1 MGLGH
6 SDLDPGVKEGN
17 ANGVPNSDC
26 AESVKPAE
34 TETLENPAIEQVGT
48 SKKIFCRA
56 STGRC
61 SPNWCHQVGET
72 LTKMVR
78 SCSAA
83 AKRAEEQPF
92 PAQMARKTLHR
103 RTARAGLRET
113 TQKPA
118 HEPLWGTNQPESAAP
133 GWFSAPHRL
142 VPALKPL
149 FSFSPHQW
157 LLDVQT
163 VREKSSAHPVPNRKK
178 TFGWGTEAVRNPYES
193 SVRERRQRQRT
204 MTAPAT
210 ASDARPSVP
219 GSGTAATLPSPAAD
233 GAAGK

>member
-1 MGLGH
+1 LAVLPEHLVGLGH

-78 SCSAA
+78 GQHARRGLNRQAA
-83 AKRAEEQPF
+83 
-92 PAQMARKTLHR
+92 MLT
-103 RTARAGLRET
+103 
-113 TQKPA
+113 
-118 HEPLWGTNQPESAAP
+118 
-133 GWFSAPHRL
+133 
-142 VPALKPL
+142 
-149 FSFSPHQW
+149 
-157 LLDVQT
+157 
-163 VREKSSAHPVPNRKK
+163 
-178 TFGWGTEAVRNPYES
+178 
-193 SVRERRQRQRT
+193 
-204 MTAPAT
+204 
-210 ASDARPSVP
+210 
-219 GSGTAATLPSPAAD
+219 
-233 GAAGK
+233 